1 MLKIRHFLAA
11 GWLGPLILAP
21 AFLADCSSAGP
32 LSLGDANAGA
42 SSAGASSAGASS
54 AGASSAGASSAGSA
68 NAGRG
73 NAGSSSAG
81 SIGVGGGS
89 GGTCPT
95 SDCGPA
101 LGLANF
107 ECADGSMS
115 GPTGRCLR
123 HADGSCGWE
132 VLSCPPGSGGSG
144 GSGGAGAG
152 GQASGGAVGQL
163 CGGKVCGADQRCC
176 GPASCGTC
184 IPSTSGRGCPAQC
197 PGAGGA
203 GSGGTSGGAGA
214 ADCPSLLADVQ
225 STLAAAQSCNTAS
238 AKPELE
244 CAGTLEGLC
253 CPVLVEA
260 STSSSSAANTA
271 YLDALHAYQQSCAH
285 VCPKVACFDPQPGDC
300 VAAQGSTLGTCGGG
314 TGL

>member
-32 LSLGDANAGA
+32 LSLGDAN
-42 SSAGASSAGASS
+42 